1 MSFKHIIAYVGI
13 LMAPIGVMILGAGSL
28 YLWYKVNAC
37 ITEVRQSISPMPG
50 LEFKISETDCSTLG
64 EDASVSVYGIGERGK
79 DERLLFRYD
88 PGPDVLPT
96 IEVLEQGRIV
106 MTIPAVS
113 EVIFQERKWMSFS
126 IDYNI
131 GHIDYPRPGAGEAR

>member
-1 MSFKHIIAYVGI
+1 
-13 LMAPIGVMILGAGSL
+13 
-28 YLWYKVNAC
+28 
-37 ITEVRQSISPMPG
+37 MPC

-64 EDASVSVYGIGERGK
+64 EDASVSVYGIGASGE

-96 IEVLEQGRIV
+96 IEVLGQGRIV